1 MFRME
6 SKIIREVCA
15 FPLHLRIFVKQIAKS
30 SFSDKEGILW
40 AFRATSTNITCM
52 SVLHNGHGTYCFNER
67 LRHDQ
72 WTVKTIA
79 RRSQIFIANLASYL
93 HLHPAHKKIR
103 LSEDISRIF
112 IKYWSLKTFN
122 VSGIHK
128 TFETSAPYVNIPSF
142 KLPKMVTGQSR

>member
-1 MFRME
+1 MFDMFRME
-6 SKIIREVCA
+6 STKIRCA
-15 FPLHLRIFVKQIAKS
+15 FPLHIIRIFDIDKDLSLVFIFWYSPFQGSSNIA
-30 SFSDKEGILW
+30 
-40 AFRATSTNITCM
+40 CM

>member
-1 MFRME
+1 M
-6 SKIIREVCA
+6 S
-15 FPLHLRIFVKQIAKS
+15 
-30 SFSDKEGILW
+30 
-40 AFRATSTNITCM
+40 NITYM
-52 SVLHNGHGTYCFNER
+52 SVLHNGYGTYCFNER

-93 HLHPAHKKIR
+93 QPLAHKKIR